1 MLDSQLIIDLL
12 IIKSIYQLIFV
23 VNCVDVVQKSIF
35 FVPINIWFINHICW
49 FFCQNSEVW
58 GALGR
63 ERGAGGK
70 KFLHI
75 CDVLMESYR
84 LVYEFWESAIGPVWP
99 TYSAEPSAIVL
110 SSQNTVPKRNKINI
124 LKMARLL
131 SKLSQISIGL
141 KSDGSGP
148 IGPSYD

>member
-12 IIKSIYQLIFV
+12 IIKSFYQLVFV

-35 FVPINIWFINHICW
+35 VSINIWFINHICW

-75 CDVLMESYR
+75 WDQLMEY
-84 LVYEFWESAIGPVWP
+84 YHPA
-99 TYSAEPSAIVL
+99 
-110 SSQNTVPKRNKINI
+110 
-124 LKMARLL
+124 
-131 SKLSQISIGL
+131 
-141 KSDGSGP
+141 
-148 IGPSYD
+148 